1 MIKNILTK
9 LGLSEKEAEIYLTL
23 LSLGTAAA
31 SSISRRLNIPR
42 QTVYSILEK
51 LVESGFIEQ
60 SDKRGVKQ
68 FFCDPSDLLSVIEK
82 QKTQLE
88 KNKEILEKELPA
100 IIASR
105 KRSPSFPKIQYYEG
119 EKGLKRL
126 FGNILDVYKKGD
138 GGGRGGDGDGKNSN
152 GKIFRGYG
160 INNLQNV
167 LHGYASDFIS
177 DRFKQGIE
185 TRLFIA
191 KGSDDFGITDQSNT
205 LGRTV
210 KRLNM
215 DEQKAGMYVVDKK
228 VYLFSYEN
236 NFGMII
242 EDEAVAKLIR
252 DVFDT
257 QWEMVES

>member
-1 MIKNILTK
+1 MIKNILIK
-9 LGLSEKEAEIYLTL
+9 LGLSDKEIEVYLAL
-23 LSLGTAAA
+23 LGVGTSAA
-31 SSISRRLNIPR
+31 SSISRQLNMPR

-68 FFCDPSDLLSVIEK
+68 FFCNPNDLLSVIEK

-88 KNKEILEKELPA
+88 KNREVLEKELPL
-100 IIASR
+100 IMASR
-105 KRSPSFPKIQYYEG
+105 KRSPTFPKIQYYEG

-126 FGNILDVYKKGD
+126 FNNILDVYKKSGKD
-138 GGGRGGDGDGKNSN
+138 GGDSKNGAN
-152 GKIFRGYG
+152 KIFRGYG
-160 INNLQNV
+160 INNTKNL
-167 LHGYASDFIS
+167 LHGHASEFVA

-191 KGSDDFGITDQSNT
+191 EGPDDFEITNQPDA
-205 LGRTV
+205 LGRTI
-210 KRLNM
+210 KRLRM
-215 DEQKAGMYVVDKK
+215 DQQKAGMYVVDKK

-257 QWEMVES
+257 QWEMV